1 MRLSRSASPWNLS
14 LKTEQSVGTRM
25 VPPRARA
32 LSHTQERN
40 RSAACQRVSEI
51 ERRKRAKKPRLER
64 QMQVSS
70 MTQWWS

>member
-1 MRLSRSASPWNLS
+1 
-14 LKTEQSVGTRM
+14 M